1 MESDNL
7 IQLIAIIIML
17 ALSAYFSSAETALM
31 AVNKIRMKTLADDGD
46 KKAKTVLH
54 ILSNQ
59 PHMLA
64 TILIGNNIVNLTASA
79 LATLLV
85 TDLLGSALVGVGTGI
100 LTFLVLIFGEITP
113 KTAATISPDQLA
125 LLYAPSILFLTRLF
139 TPLVILVNAVS
150 RGVMLL
156 LGIDPNRK
164 KEQITEEEL
173 RTLVDISHE
182 EGVIETDEKQM
193 ITNVFDFGDQS
204 AKDIMIPRMD
214 ITCVDVNADFNE
226 VIDTFREDK
235 YTRMPVFEG
244 DTDNIIGIINIKDM
258 LLLDRSAP
266 FQIRSFMRE
275 PFYTF
280 ELKKVSKLL
289 NEMRKSSCN
298 VSIIINEYGSCVGMI
313 TLEDMLEEIVG
324 EIRDEY
330 DEDEEISSDQS
341 VISDHEFLL
350 DGSMRLNDV
359 NELLHTELASEDYDS
374 IGGYVTGLLGHLP
387 ETGEEVVNDG
397 LRFYVEE
404 ADETRVEKVRIFK
417 LTEQEKEAAEAKKEE
432 K

>member
-7 IQLIAIIIML
+7 IQLIVILILL

-31 AVNKIRMKTLADDGD
+31 AVNKIRMKALADEGD
-46 KKAKTVLH
+46 KRAGTVLR

-59 PHMLA
+59 PHMLVS
-64 TILIGNNIVNLTASA
+64 ILIGNNIANLAASA
-79 LATLLV
+79 LAALLV
-85 TDLLGSALVGVGTGI
+85 IDLFGSRLVGIGTGV
-100 LTFLVLIFGEITP
+100 LTFLVLVFGEITP
-113 KTAATISPDQLA
+113 KTAASINPDKLA
-125 LLYAPSILFLTRLF
+125 MAYAPSILVLTRLF
-139 TPLVILVNAVS
+139 TPLVLLVNAVS

-156 LGIDPNRK
+156 VGIDPSKK

-173 RTLVDISHE
+173 RTLVDIGHE
-182 EGVIETDEKQM
+182 EGVIESDEKEM

-214 ITCVDVNADFNE
+214 MTCIDVEASFAE
-226 VIDTFREDK
+226 IIEIFREDK

-258 LLLDRSAP
+258 LLLDRNAD
-266 FQIRSFMRE
+266 FQVRSFMRE

-330 DEDEEISSDQS
+330 DEDEERNSDES

-359 NELLHTELASEDYDS
+359 NDLLHTDLESEDYDS
-374 IGGYVTGLLGHLP
+374 IGGFVTELLGHLP
-387 ETGEEVVNDG
+387 ETGEEVTYDG
-397 LRFYVEE
+397 LRFVVEE
-404 ADETRVEKVRIFK
+404 ADETRVIKVRIFK
-417 LTEQEKEAAEAKKEE
+417 LDTEGASVLS
-432 K
+432 